1 MTRRIIGVLLA
12 IILAVLG
19 TAAVLF
25 YVKTATNTVASGQRA
40 VHILVAKARI
50 AAGTTGERIRADAMV
65 QTVVM
70 PAASI
75 PTGALSEVPADLDK
89 LVLTADVQA
98 NQLLLRGMFGQP
110 TRLSGGLDIP
120 EGLVAVSVALTDP
133 EQVAGY
139 VRPGSQVAIFD
150 YFKLLDPEWKQQA
163 GEDNH
168 ATQLLLPRVQ
178 VLAVG
183 TFGGTG
189 VTAAQVQQQGDTGKQ
204 QQQSSGQI
212 VVTVAVNQLDATRL
226 IHASETGTLYFALL
240 TDSSDIKPGAGVS
253 NRNLFP

>member
-12 IILAVLG
+12 IILAVVG
-19 TAAVLF
+19 TAAVLY
-25 YVKTATNTVASGQRA
+25 YVRTATNTVANGQRA
-40 VHILVAKARI
+40 VHILVAKTRI
-50 AAGTTGERIRADAMV
+50 AAGTSGERIRADAML
-65 QTVVM
+65 QDVVM
-70 PAASI
+70 PASSI
-75 PTGALSEVPADLDK
+75 PTGALSEVPAELDK

-98 NQLLLRGMFGQP
+98 NQLLLRGMFGQA

-120 EGLVAVSVALTDP
+120 EGMVAVSVAVTDP

-139 VRPGSQVAIFD
+139 VRPGSQIAIFD
-150 YFKLLDPEWKQQA
+150 FFKLLDPEWKQQS
-163 GEDNH
+163 GEDNR

-189 VTAAQVQQQGDTGKQ
+189 VTAAQVQQQGDTSKQ
-204 QQQSSGQI
+204 QQSAGQI

-226 IHASETGTLYFALL
+226 IHASQTGTLYFALL

-253 NRNLFP
+253 NRTLFS

>member
-12 IILAVLG
+12 IILAVAG
-19 TAAVLF
+19 TAAVLS
-25 YVKTATNTVASGQRA
+25 YARTATNTVANGQRA

-50 AAGTTGERIRADAMV
+50 AAGTTGERIRAEAMV
-65 QTVVM
+65 QEVVM
-70 PAASI
+70 PASSI
-75 PTGALSEVPADLDK
+75 PTGALSTVPAELDK

-120 EGLVAVSVALTDP
+120 EGLIAVSVALTDP

-150 YFKLLDPEWKQQA
+150 YFKMLDPDWKQQT

-183 TFGGTG
+183 TFGGNG
-189 VTAAQVQQQGDTGKQ
+189 VTAAQVQQQGDNTAKQ
-204 QQQSSGQI
+204 QQSANQI
-212 VVTVAVNQLDATRL
+212 MVTVAVNQLDATRL
-226 IHASETGTLYFALL
+226 IQASQMSTLYFALL
-240 TDSSDIKPGAGVS
+240 TDSSDIKPGAGVN
-253 NRNLFP
+253 NRTLFS